1 MTETDARQF
10 ITEILRMWTESD
22 TRARRAA
29 IESHFHEDAR
39 FYDPDG
45 EFFGYE
51 QLERFSDSLQR
62 RFPGSRFTLVSP
74 PQQLGNAIRA
84 FWQLGPTDEP
94 AAIKGMDFVIWDGAR
109 VKTLYAFVE
118 VPVP

>member
-1 MTETDARQF
+1 MTKIDAQQF
-10 ITEILRMWTESD
+10 ITEVLRMWTESD
-22 TRARRAA
+22 PRARRAA

-45 EFFGYE
+45 EFVGYE

-62 RFPGSRFTLVSP
+62 RFPGSHFTLVSP

-84 FWQLGPTDEP
+84 FWHFGPTDGSES
-94 AAIKGMDFVIWDGAR
+94 IKGMDFVLWDGAR
-109 VKTLYAFVE
+109 IKVLYAFVE
-118 VPVP
+118 R